1 MEGHWSIKTIRTQ
14 ISSRVVP
21 PKLYPKS
28 KQPKIMKRCR
38 EIIDR
43 AWSLLLNG
51 VVIRQA
57 RDSPLSQSI
66 LCLYPDTTVVLYA
79 LSKELHGLSQYSLK
93 WYGSIF

>member
-1 MEGHWSIKTIRTQ
+1 
-14 ISSRVVP
+14 
-21 PKLYPKS
+21 
-28 KQPKIMKRCR
+28 MKRCR

-43 AWSLLLNG
+43 TWSLLLNG

-66 LCLYPDTTVVLYA
+66 LCLYPDTTEVLYA